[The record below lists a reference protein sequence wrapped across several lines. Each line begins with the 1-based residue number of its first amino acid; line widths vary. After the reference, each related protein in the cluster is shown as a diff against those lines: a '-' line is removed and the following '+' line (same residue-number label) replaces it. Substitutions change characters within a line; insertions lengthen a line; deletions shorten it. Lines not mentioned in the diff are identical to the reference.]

1 MFFDEWN
8 VLIVD
13 DEPDVLAVTKLA
25 LKDVTVYGLPIK
37 IHTAGSKAE
46 AIVKL
51 NTTLALPGAPEG
63 ACAVAFI
70 DVVMETDHAGLELCE
85 YIRNTAHNYSTQ
97 LFIRTGQPGIA
108 PERKVIDDY
117 DISGY
122 FTKLEM
128 TEQKL
133 YTFVKSGIRQ
143 WFSNWYASLIA
154 GSTNDLV
161 TKSASRAQLVSALSF
176 IGEEGP
182 QEGEPISGIVFED
195 EYYLSDYHPDQLRAL
210 RDELAMLP
218 PSIQTPEGH
227 SLTTDAKGR
236 VLVSV
241 LESPTTANY
250 YYVADSPMVM
260 PRPLLDITFRNGLV
274 LSTLWKR
281 AAPDLDQLS
290 PELAKQIKRK

>member
-13 DEPDVLAVTKLA
+13 DEPDVLAVTRLA
-25 LKDVTVYGLPIK
+25 LKDVTVYGLPLK
-37 IHTAGSKAE
+37 IHTARSKAE
-46 AIVKL
+46 AIEKL
-51 NTTLALPGAPEG
+51 NTILALPGAAEG

-70 DVVMETDHAGLELCE
+70 DVVMETDHAGLELCD

-97 LFIRTGQPGIA
+97 LFIRTGQPGVA
-108 PERKVIDDY
+108 PERREIDDY

-143 WFSNWYASLIA
+143 WFSNWYAHLIA
-154 GSTNDLV
+154 NSTNELV
-161 TKSASRAQLVSALSF
+161 TKSASRAQLVGALTF

-195 EYYLSDYHPDQLRAL
+195 EYFLSDYHPVQLRAL
-210 RDELAMLP
+210 RDELTMLP
-218 PSIQTPEGH
+218 PTITTPEGH

-241 LESPTTANY
+241 VETPSTANY

-281 AAPDLDQLS
+281 AAADLDQLS
-290 PELAKQIKRK
+290 PELAKQIKRA

>member
-13 DEPDVLAVTKLA
+13 DEPDVLAVTRLA

-37 IHTAGSKAE
+37 IHTARSKAE
-46 AIVKL
+46 AIEKL
-51 NTTLALPGAPEG
+51 NTTLALPGAAEG

-70 DVVMETDHAGLELCE
+70 DVVMETDHAGLELCDH
-85 YIRNTAHNYSTQ
+85 IRNTAHNYSTQ
-97 LFIRTGQPGIA
+97 LFIRTGQPGVA

-143 WFSNWYASLIA
+143 WFSIWYARLIA
-154 GSTNDLV
+154 DSTNEMV
-161 TKSASRAQLVSALSF
+161 TKSASRAQLVGALTF

-182 QEGEPISGIVFED
+182 QEGEPVSGIVFED
-195 EYYLSDYHPDQLRAL
+195 EYFLSDYQPAQLRAL
-210 RDELAMLP
+210 RDELAPLP
-218 PSIQTPEGH
+218 PAIQTPEGH
-227 SLTTDAKGR
+227 SLTTDARGR
-236 VLVSV
+236 VLVRI
-241 LESPTTANY
+241 LEGPSTANY
-250 YYVADSPMVM
+250 YYVSESPMVM

-281 AAPDLDQLS
+281 AAADLDQLP
-290 PELAKQIKRK
+290 PELAKQIKRA